1 MNIRTVLCAGTIA
14 LLCSCRSTHTYM
26 LEHDHAELLAYV
38 PEDQRTDIEK
48 AREQRAEIASRLAA
62 AQRDLAEVESLQ
74 ELAEQNV
81 AATETRL
88 DEAIERVAHARRYDD
103 AEELRAA
110 EQRREEFHQA
120 MRLHEAK
127 AAYYD
132 DLRELAERRVDL
144 VEKRLELWDVRVEL
158 ETAEAVS
165 RLDRPAARDVDV
177 AAHRLAAERAAAA
190 VEEERLETL
199 VARHRAELRNEF
211 VKRCSEGVPEA
222 LRMQPLEKP
231 DDVFATKIVENEV
244 TKLELDRSD
253 RERGDDRR

>member
-38 PEDQRTDIEK
+38 PEDERSDIEK

-62 AQRDLAEVESLQ
+62 ARRDLAEVESLQ
-74 ELAEQNV
+74 ELAEANV
-81 AATETRL
+81 DATETRL
-88 DEAIERVAHARRYDD
+88 DEAIERVTHARRYDD
-103 AEELRAA
+103 ADELREA

-144 VEKRLELWDVRVEL
+144 VEARMRLWDVRVEL
-158 ETAEAVS
+158 QTAEAVS

-177 AAHRLAAERAAAA
+177 AAHRIAAERVAAD
-190 VEEERLETL
+190 VEEKRLETL
-199 VARHRAELRNEF
+199 VARHRADLRSEF
-211 VKRCSEGVPEA
+211 VKRCSEGVTEA

-231 DDVFATKIVENEV
+231 DAVFATKVAENEV
-244 TKLELDRSD
+244 TKFELDR
-253 RERGDDRR
+253 DRRDDGR